1 MLELS
6 DTLYK
11 RRERGFNPIQVRN
24 VIDLPLEDARV
35 DHLPN
40 RDPNSAA
47 YGPKLQNL
55 QQMRRRAQG
64 QHT

>member
-11 RRERGFNPIQVRN
+11 RRERGFHPVQVRN
-24 VIDLPLEDARV
+24 VIDLLLEDARV

-40 RDPNSAA
+40 
-47 YGPKLQNL
+47 
-55 QQMRRRAQG
+55 
-64 QHT
+64 